1 MHNLSAAYPE
11 LATPQLAAAAL
22 RLAGDVQASEL
33 VRITALQV
41 SAGRG
46 VADALPEAL
55 KLAEAAPTVPLQISA
70 VAAVG
75 ALGTAE
81 QRPLLETLAAGP
93 EPRLRPAAQSALK
106 RLELRLA
113 QAAAPNTRN

>member
-1 MHNLSAAYPE
+1 MARVRNLHFSFCGSHICR
-11 LATPQLAAAAL
+11 LLFCKVGFLTP
-22 RLAGDVQASEL
+22 
-33 VRITALQV
+33 
-41 SAGRG
+41 
-46 VADALPEAL
+46 
-55 KLAEAAPTVPLQISA
+55 ISA
-70 VAAVG
+70 
-75 ALGTAE
+75 LGSGFPCFEWFAKRLPLTSE